1 MPGGSWKKMMMDVG
15 KWTAMAV
22 LFMLGLFFCIQIA
35 AVIILWMAA

>member
-1 MPGGSWKKMMMDVG
+1 MPRVSWKKLMMDVG

-22 LFMLGLFFCIQIA
+22 LFVLGLFFCFQIA